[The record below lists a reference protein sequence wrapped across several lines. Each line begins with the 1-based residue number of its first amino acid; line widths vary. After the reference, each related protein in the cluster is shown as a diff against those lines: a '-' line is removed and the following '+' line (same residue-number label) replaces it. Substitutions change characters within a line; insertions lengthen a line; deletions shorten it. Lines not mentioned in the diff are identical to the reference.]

1 MGTGFELVLHSEALL
16 RGVASPRFV
25 GDSCLSPVFRKQE
38 IGDRLL
44 RKAPWAAEYTRLR
57 RVPVPAFP
65 SACTSAF
72 NRDACCFQQS
82 STASNLPVDLLLSP
96 PHACCGT
103 ARPLSSGYA
112 EHAARGRG
120 YPLRGAGW
128 VRGFT

>member
-65 SACTSAF
+65 SVCASAF
-72 NRDACCFQQS
+72 KCDACRFQQNIS
-82 STASNLPVDLLLSP
+82 FSVLPFPIS
-96 PHACCGT
+96 A
-103 ARPLSSGYA
+103 
-112 EHAARGRG
+112 
-120 YPLRGAGW
+120 
-128 VRGFT
+128 